1 MHARSLN
8 GNREISSL
16 TVGGG
21 IRRWPASGRRE
32 AEADD
37 ERAGEVRLTDSTDE
51 VGEQGGAVAPAAESM
66 EGSGGIARNAN
77 LQSTVRTLS
86 RAAVSQAQV
95 SIRVA
100 GV

>member
-1 MHARSLN
+1 M
-8 GNREISSL
+8 
-16 TVGGG
+16 
-21 IRRWPASGRRE
+21 RRWPASGRRE

-51 VGEQGGAVAPAAESM
+51 VGEQGGAVEAAAESM

-86 RAAVSQAQV
+86 RSTVSQAQI